1 MPEEK
6 VEKKKEEKKSNKLWE
21 IDPTIFQPGKPS
33 GYFEKAVSLLRA
45 FGKYV
50 SFALLLFYGPIL
62 VILGIVF
69 GGLVFWGALA
79 GSMALIGLIL
89 KKLGYAKNFAAWNP
103 RIGRQ
108 LLSLFLGFLFAVGL
122 YLGLIRFQ
130 AWLIPIAFGLA
141 ALGILLSLRK
151 RS

>member
-6 VEKKKEEKKSNKLWE
+6 MEKKEEKKRKKLWE
-21 IDPTIFQPGKPS
+21 VDPTIFRPGKPA
-33 GYFEKAVSLLRA
+33 GYIEKAVSLLRG

-62 VILGIVF
+62 VILGIAF
-69 GGLVFWGALA
+69 GGLVFWGSLA

-108 LLSLFLGFLFAVGL
+108 LLSLFIGFLFAVGL
-122 YLGLIRFQ
+122 YLGLITFQ
-130 AWLIPIAFGLA
+130 AWLIPVAFGLA
-141 ALGILLSLRK
+141 ALGVLLSRRK